1 MTVAARIFM
10 LVVAGVILLLILRL
24 VGQRKLRSK
33 YALLW
38 LVIALLALPLAVF
51 PVLLDWTADRLGVEN
66 APALLLMLA
75 STVLLL
81 IVIHYSWELSRLEAR
96 SRRLAEEVA
105 ILGARLDE
113 HEALMR
119 DEIEARDE

>member
-1 MTVAARIFM
+1 MTAAARIFM
-10 LVVAGVILLLILRL
+10 LIVACVILLLILRL